1 MRTSRIYVGF
11 FKASVLFVFWLTKH
25 TVDSTPTVV
34 TAEYGGSVEVPCQYD
49 LKFRDNTK
57 YWCKGIVYELCKI
70 VVRGGQAS
78 DRASISDDKEAGV
91 FTVTMTS
98 LRKSDDDV
106 YWCVISSPGRN
117 THTRVRLVISQT
129 GITPTDTTPTNSSL
143 IQGRGE
149 VSWWETLR
157 WIIFIFMLCC
167 LLSTHII
174 VWRMKAA
181 QKPQQ
186 PKQSQ
191 YENIYE

>member
-1 MRTSRIYVGF
+1 MVTEVYGE
-11 FKASVLFVFWLTKH
+11 SV
-25 TVDSTPTVV
+25 
-34 TAEYGGSVEVPCQYD
+34 AIPCQYD
-49 LKFRDNTK
+49 IQFRDNTK

-70 VVRGGQAS
+70 VVRGDRAS

-98 LRKSDDDV
+98 LRKSDDDI
-106 YWCVISSPGRN
+106 YWCVISTPGRN
-117 THTRVRLVISQT
+117 NHARVRLSISQK
-129 GITPTDTTPTNSSL
+129 GITPTNTTPTNSSL

-149 VSWWETLR
+149 VRWWETLR

-167 LLSTHII
+167 LLSTHIV

-181 QKPQQ
+181 QKTQQ
-186 PKQSQ
+186 HKQNQ